1 MSVTPNMNLD
11 LPTPTVTLGPD
22 YATQNNDAFETIDSH
37 DHSSGKGVKIP
48 VAGLNINAALNF
60 NGQKP
65 YSLLSAQFNSQ
76 SVALSG
82 ASNANSVHS
91 VNGDLYW
98 TNGSGTAVQLTSG
111 SAPVTTPGAVQAL
124 EFDAINTSL
133 SINAGDA
140 YVFIALDTSASR
152 TITLPLASAV
162 AEGRFYIIKDATG
175 GANANP
181 FTIAASGSDLIDGAS
196 SQQYDSNYGAISV
209 ISNGVDK
216 WMVW

>member
-1 MSVTPNMNLD
+1 MAITPNMNLD
-11 LPTPTVTLGPD
+11 LPTPTVTLGPE
-22 YATQNNDAFETIDSH
+22 YAVQNNDAFEVIDSH
-37 DHSSGKGVKIP
+37 NHASGNGVRIP
-48 VAGLNINAALNF
+48 VAGLNINGALNF

-76 SVALSG
+76 VAALSG
-82 ASNANSVHS
+82 ASNANSVYS

-111 SAPVTTPGAVQAL
+111 AAPITVPGAVQQL
-124 EFDAINTSL
+124 EFDAINSSI

-140 YVFIALDTSASR
+140 YVFINLDTTGSR

-175 GANANP
+175 TANTNP
-181 FTIAASGSDLIDGAS
+181 FTLAASGSDLIDGAA
-196 SQQYDSNYGAISV
+196 SQVYGSNYGSVSV

-216 WMVW
+216 WSVW